1 MRIFLT
7 NWEIFYLLNLDLT
20 YICNI
25 LMAKYSKNTYIHD
38 RLNYDTLSKSI
49 HNYLSY
55 QLNYLPGWAFS
66 CNMIFMLVLM
76 TGEKTM
82 VNLT

>member
-1 MRIFLT
+1 MRIFSA
-7 NWEIFYLLNLDLT
+7 NWKIFYLLNLGLT

-55 QLNYLPGWAFS
+55 GLNYLPGWAFS
-66 CNMIFMLVLM
+66 YNMIFMLVLM
-76 TGEKTM
+76 TGEKTTAI
-82 VNLT
+82 LT